1 VNWAGQTLGHITMDP
16 LKVAADTGATL
27 DTTSTFT
34 VADVDHLTAFTKVGR
49 V

>member
-1 VNWAGQTLGHITMDP
+1 MDP

-34 VADVDHLTAFTKVGR
+34 VADVDHLTAFTKVGPLYLCLA
-49 V
+49 VLLIAS